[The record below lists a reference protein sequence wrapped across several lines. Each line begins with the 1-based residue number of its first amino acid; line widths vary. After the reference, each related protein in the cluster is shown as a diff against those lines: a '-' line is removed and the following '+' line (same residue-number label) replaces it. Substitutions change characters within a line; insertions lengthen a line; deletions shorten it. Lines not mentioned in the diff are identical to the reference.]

1 MGKVI
6 NAIKKLYLSGYKRL
20 FPMKYAR
27 HIGVN
32 IAGDAEILGDIGWST
47 EPYLIHVGSKTRIT
61 NEVAFVTHDGA
72 IVNVRRA
79 GLSEKYKN
87 VVKFGEIHVGDNCF
101 IGTRS
106 TILPDVTIGNNS
118 IVGACSLVTKDI
130 PPNEVW
136 GGVPARKICTLEE
149 YAEKLYAATPEYEP
163 FTFKDME
170 RATRIVK
177 QIAIDSHNLKQQVRR

>member
-20 FPMKYAR
+20 FPLKYAR

-136 GGVPARKICTLEE
+136 GGFRQGRYVHSKSMQKNCMRLLQNMNLLLLRIWK
-149 YAEKLYAATPEYEP
+149 EP
-163 FTFKDME
+163 RE
-170 RATRIVK
+170 LLSR
-177 QIAIDSHNLKQQVRR
+177 